1 MRPYQIEHRRLAAM
15 VYETLEK
22 ELLRPLAEKTAHC
35 APDAENPRGLRAVDP
50 FENRAIEHAFIP
62 RGSAIRVVQRVRDIE
77 DGSERGLYI
86 ALLSSLPNGDFE
98 FTTLVGENEVFVK
111 VTMPAHP
118 GRKSTSRGKRG
129 GRS

>member
-1 MRPYQIEHRRLAAM
+1 MKIEHRKLAA
-15 VYETLEK
+15 VAYETLEN
-22 ELLRPLAEKTAHC
+22 EPLGRPDEKIAHC
-35 APDAENPRGLRAVDP
+35 AADAENPRALRAVDP

-62 RGSAIRVVQRVRDIE
+62 RGSAIRVVQRVRDIT
-77 DGSERGLYI
+77 DGSEHDIYI
-86 ALLSSLPNGDFE
+86 AVLSPLPNGGFE
-98 FTTLVGENEVFVK
+98 ITTLVGEGEVFIK